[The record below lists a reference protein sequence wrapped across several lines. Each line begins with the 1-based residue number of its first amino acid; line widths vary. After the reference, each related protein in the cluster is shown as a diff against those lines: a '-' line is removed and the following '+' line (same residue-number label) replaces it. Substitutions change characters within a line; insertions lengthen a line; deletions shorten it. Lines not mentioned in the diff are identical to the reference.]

1 MHTYCGKVISYFN
14 DKYHGGLDA
23 TANPRFREL
32 VFVQINAIKWIVLS
46 STIRFCSRKKFAAR
60 EISRDLRET

>member
-1 MHTYCGKVISYFN
+1 MHTYCSKVISYFN

-46 STIRFCSRKKFAAR
+46 RVRSVFVRGKNSQQGRYR
-60 EISRDLRET
+60 EI